1 MQQLERKQQKPPRS
15 SIPGRARE
23 EQMPPKQM
31 FKAWRSA
38 NDQICVV
45 FQVTRGSC
53 PTPAPPPSKD
63 GRPGPRR
70 DGSIRAY
77 FHVSRWCHSAT
88 AVSRHTKGQMGEA
101 GGRRKGQTW
110 STNAPSWDWGTW
122 HGSLSRHGVI
132 ELMSHVCTGFRR
144 LHVKTKKE

>member
-45 FQVTRGSC
+45 FQVTRGSR
-53 PTPAPPPSKD
+53 PTPAPL
-63 GRPGPRR
+63 GPRLSR
-70 DGSIRAY
+70 PEMVPSEFIFTLADGVIQQQLYA
-77 FHVSRWCHSAT
+77 AT
-88 AVSRHTKGQMGEA
+88 QKVKWGGLG

-122 HGSLSRHGVI
+122 HGSLSKHGVI

>member
-45 FQVTRGSC
+45 FQVTRGSR

-63 GRPGPRR
+63 GRPGPRLSPAEMVPSELTFTSA
-70 DGSIRAY
+70 DGVIQQQLY
-77 FHVSRWCHSAT
+77 PAT
-88 AVSRHTKGQMGEA
+88 QKVKRGRRG
-101 GGRRKGQTW
+101 GGRRKRSNLEHTRAIVGLGDMARFSEQ
-110 STNAPSWDWGTW
+110 AWGD
-122 HGSLSRHGVI
+122 
-132 ELMSHVCTGFRR
+132 
-144 LHVKTKKE
+144 